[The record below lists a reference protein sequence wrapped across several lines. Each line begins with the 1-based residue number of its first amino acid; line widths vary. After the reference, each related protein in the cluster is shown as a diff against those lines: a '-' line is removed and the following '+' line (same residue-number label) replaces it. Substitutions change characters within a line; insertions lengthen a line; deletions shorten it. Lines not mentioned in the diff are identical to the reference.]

1 MDVIISH
8 GIYVWNSQLKRK
20 EERKLQKKANIVGY
34 LYFESKLL
42 AQSVWGMGEWKI
54 HPRALGAGQT
64 TLLCPQ
70 LTSYWFGFLA
80 SVWTQVHTPSWIFE
94 DKLVKWR

>member
-1 MDVIISH
+1 MVFMCEIL
-8 GIYVWNSQLKRK
+8 NLKKK
-20 EERKLQKKANIVGY
+20 EERKLQKKANIVGD
-34 LYFESKLL
+34 LYSESRLL

-70 LTSYWFGFLA
+70 LASCWFGFLA
-80 SVWTQVHTPSWIFE
+80 SVGSQVHTPS
-94 DKLVKWR
+94 